1 MATDTVPASPV
12 LKIRWL
18 LHVAFVVV
26 LVILCALGTWQV
38 RRLAWK
44 TQLLERI
51 HQAQVAPPE
60 PLSAVLNR
68 VSEPVDVDYVRVQF
82 DCPGLE
88 QGATLQSYAVRDD
101 GPGRRLVT
109 ACPIEGGGYRSL
121 LVDRGFL
128 SGDLPKASS
137 PALTTP
143 VVGVLRRPD
152 KRSVFTPPHLHRGD
166 IWYYR
171 DVMEM
176 AAELGAPAPAPVMLM
191 LERPAPA
198 SGNPAPS
205 PVPISVSNNHMGY
218 AVTWFGLAAA
228 LVGVYIAFLRRARG
242 R

>member
-1 MATDTVPASPV
+1 V
-12 LKIRWL
+12 LKTRWL
-18 LHVAFVVV
+18 LHAAFVTV
-26 LVILCALGTWQV
+26 LVILCGLGTWQV
-38 RRLAWK
+38 QRLAWK

-51 HQAQVAPPE
+51 HQAQIAPPE

-68 VSEPVDVDYVRVQF
+68 LSDHVDVDYVRVQF

-109 ACPIEGGGYRSL
+109 ACPIERGGYRTL

-128 SGDLPKASS
+128 QGGLPKTSA
-137 PALTTP
+137 PALAVP

-152 KRSVFTPPHLHRGD
+152 KRSLFTPPHLHRGD

-171 DVMEM
+171 DVSEM
-176 AAELGAPAPAPVMLM
+176 AAELGAPDPAPVMLM
-191 LERPAPA
+191 LERPAPVD
-198 SGNPAPS
+198 GNPAPS

-228 LVGVYIAFLRRARG
+228 LVGVYIAFLRRSRG
-242 R
+242 H

>member
-1 MATDTVPASPV
+1 M
-12 LKIRWL
+12 
-18 LHVAFVVV
+18 
-26 LVILCALGTWQV
+26 Q
-38 RRLAWK
+38 RLAWK

-68 VSEPVDVDYVRVQF
+68 LGDHVDVDYVRVQF

-109 ACPIEGGGYRSL
+109 ACPIDAGGYRTL

-128 SGDLPKASS
+128 QGDLPRTSS

-143 VVGVLRRPD
+143 VVGVLRHPD
-152 KRSVFTPPHLHRGD
+152 KRSLFTPPHLHRGD
-166 IWYYR
+166 VWYYR
-171 DVMEM
+171 DVKEM
-176 AAELGAPAPAPVMLM
+176 AVELGAPDPAPVMLM

>member
-1 MATDTVPASPV
+1 MATEAPSVPAAPKV
-12 LKIRWL
+12 RWW
-18 LHVAFVVV
+18 LHAAFVIT
-26 LVILCALGTWQV
+26 LGILCSLGTWQV
-38 RRLAWK
+38 QRLAWK

-68 VSEPVDVDYVRVQF
+68 LGDHVDVDYVRVQF

-109 ACPIEGGGYRSL
+109 ACPIDVGGYRTL

-128 SGDLPKASS
+128 QGDLPRTSS

-143 VVGVLRRPD
+143 VVGVLRHPD
-152 KRSVFTPPHLHRGD
+152 KRSLFTPPHLHRGD
-166 IWYYR
+166 VWYYR
-171 DVMEM
+171 DVKEM
-176 AAELGAPAPAPVMLM
+176 AAELGAPDPAPVMLM

-228 LVGVYIAFLRRARG
+228 LVGVYIAFLRSARG